1 MALAARRRDNAR
13 LRLVDPFAAMHLF
26 PVRLRGGIAALVLLC
41 ACTPVAASSGAA
53 SSAAMFERD
62 LVATLECR
70 VAPATA
76 QAVVSTLRAAM
87 YGDPQQRPALLREWR
102 FERVGDDEA
111 SVVNIDMPVGLTA
124 HGITTRRL
132 VADDIG
138 LAMPIDAASRARIVA
153 AHGLR
158 LQSSTLREPLQVW
171 SVQAPAGSA
180 PVPASIVVRSDG
192 QRPGYRLGCDY
203 DVQTRDERV
212 PARLRAVASAQ
223 DVAAALECRADPAAL
238 QRIATTLERVVEQ
251 PQLAWPDS
259 IRAVA
264 ERGYVVGEETLP
276 AHVIELDQPLNL
288 HGFPVQRVAVSIG
301 GYIAGDL
308 GQAPLAKVLAATGMD
323 AAARQGDGVW
333 TRSVARDQTPG
344 RTLMRE
350 RSVLQTDD
358 GTVLAGCMSSSTY
371 SAPR

>member
-1 MALAARRRDNAR
+1 
-13 LRLVDPFAAMHLF
+13 MHLF

-41 ACTPVAASSGAA
+41 ACTPVAASSGAGP
-53 SSAAMFERD
+53 SAALFERD
-62 LVATLECR
+62 LIATLECR
-70 VAPATA
+70 AAPATA
-76 QAVVSTLRAAM
+76 QTVVSTLRAAM

-102 FERVGDDEA
+102 FERMGDDAA

-138 LAMPIDAASRARIVA
+138 IAMPIDAASRARIVA
-153 AHGLR
+153 AQGLR

-171 SVQAPAGSA
+171 SVQAPKGGATA
-180 PVPASIVVRSDG
+180 LASIVVRSDG

-203 DVQTRDERV
+203 AGQTRDERV
-212 PARLRAVASAQ
+212 PARLRDVASAN

-238 QRIATTLERVVEQ
+238 QRIATTWERVVEQ

-276 AHVIELDQPLNL
+276 ADVIELDQPLNL
-288 HGFPVQRVAVSIG
+288 HGFPVQRIAVSIG

-358 GTVLAGCMSSSTY
+358 GTVLAGCMSSSTH